1 MTILPFDDRDGHIW
15 VNGEMVPW
23 RDAKLHILSHGLHY
37 GGSVFEGE
45 RVYDDQI
52 FKIKEH
58 GKRLHKSAEL
68 LDFEIPFS
76 ADVLDEAAKEI
87 VAKQGVKNGYVRRFA
102 WRGSE
107 MMAIAA
113 QQNTIHVAI
122 ATWSWPNLFAGD
134 AKEKGIRMVTADWKR
149 PSPETAPC
157 QSKAAGLYMICTMSK
172 HKAQN
177 AGYDDAM
184 MLDWRGY
191 VAEATGANIFFVM
204 DGAVHTPTAD
214 CFLNGLTRQT
224 VMGLIKDR
232 GLELV
237 ERHIMPD
244 EIGKATEVFLTGSA
258 AEVTPVQCIDDHNY
272 VVGDITKQVM
282 QDYRDLVYTKV
293 SDY

>member
-1 MTILPFDDRDGHIW
+1 MSILPFDDRDGFIW
-15 VNGEMVPW
+15 VNGTMVPW

-45 RVYDDQI
+45 RVYDGQV
-52 FKIKEH
+52 FKLKDH
-58 GKRLHKSAEL
+58 GKRLHKSADL

-76 ADVLDEAAKEI
+76 ADVLDEAVKEV
-87 VAKQGVKNGYVRRFA
+87 VAKQGVTNGYVRRLA

-113 QQNTIHVAI
+113 QHNTIHVAI

-134 AKEKGIRMVTADWKR
+134 SLEKGVRLITADWKR

-172 HKAQN
+172 HKAQK

-184 MLDWRGY
+184 MLDYRGY

-204 DGAVHTPTAD
+204 DGAVHTPLAD

-237 ERHIMPD
+237 ERHIMPE
-244 EIGKATEVFLTGSA
+244 EIANASEVFLTGSA
-258 AEVTPVQCIDDHNY
+258 AEVTPVQSIDDHNY
-272 VVGDITKQVM
+272 VVGDITKQVI
-282 QDYRDLVYTKV
+282 QDYRDLVHVKV
-293 SDY
+293 AGY